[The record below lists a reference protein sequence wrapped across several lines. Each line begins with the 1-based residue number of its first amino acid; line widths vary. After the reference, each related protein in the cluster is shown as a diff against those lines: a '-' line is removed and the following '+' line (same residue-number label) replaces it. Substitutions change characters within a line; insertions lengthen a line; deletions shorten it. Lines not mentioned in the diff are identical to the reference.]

1 MSTNDQGRDSADGD
15 LSYAVAVVRTD
26 EGWKVS
32 ELDDSALDSVG
43 EAVTAMRG
51 LRAESASFGLLNI
64 DDDYF
69 IIVRPVP
76 GSVKVLLSDAT
87 AAVTDDIAADVF
99 DELDIDVP
107 DIADEDLDDT
117 AGWPEGDLAI
127 LADVGLSEEV
137 LAVVCED
144 ADLWASEQLQ
154 SIAEALG
161 FEDELSDAVDGDGDD
176 DDYED

>member
-26 EGWKVS
+26 DGWKVT
-32 ELDDSALDSVG
+32 ELDDSALDSIPD
-43 EAVTAMRG
+43 AVSAMRD
-51 LRAESASFGLLNI
+51 LRAEGASFALLNI

-76 GSVKVLLSDAT
+76 GSVKILLSDAT

-99 DELDIDVP
+99 DELDMDVP
-107 DIADEDLDDT
+107 DIDDDDLDDT
-117 AGWPEGDLAI
+117 SGWPEGDLAI

-137 LAVVCED
+137 LAVICED

-154 SIAEALG
+154 SIAEAIG
-161 FEDELSDAVDGDGDD
+161 FEDELEDVVDGD
-176 DDYED
+176 DYDED